1 MNRFICW
8 TDSNGKRGYLL
19 SSTPHTFKQVGTDFY
34 LEGDYTLAKI
44 TILTDIF
51 LVTKHEQALA
61 WVKTGDA
68 TGKLVESCTEKGI
81 D

>member
-19 SSTPHTFKQVGTDFY
+19 ASTPHTFKQVGTDYY

-44 TILTDIF
+44 SVLTDIF
-51 LVTKHEQALA
+51 LVTKHEQAFS
-61 WVKTGDA
+61 WVKTGDDSGRLA
-68 TGKLVESCTEKGI
+68 ETLDEKAL
-81 D
+81 

>member
-19 SSTPHTFKQVGTDFY
+19 ASTPHTFKQVGTDYY

-44 TILTDIF
+44 SVLTDIF
-51 LVTKHEQALA
+51 LVTKHEQAFS
-61 WVKTGDA
+61 WVKTGDYSGRLA
-68 TGKLVESCTEKGI
+68 ETLDEKAL
-81 D
+81 